1 MRKSNIALGIA
12 AALAVNGLLDPTT
25 AAAQELRTTAP
36 PRSAPPA
43 KLRAPTG
50 SVLYDQPGVAVN
62 GAPSQ
67 NFGSAYDAY
76 DNASADDFVVTDA
89 TGWDV
94 SQFNFAV
101 SVSSGGDPSSATWD
115 INVYPDASG
124 LPGATPACSYTALAG
139 TLTNS
144 NTALA
149 LTLPTPCHLDP
160 GTYWVSQVANL
171 EAAVGGQMYW
181 SDVDPAIAAV
191 NSPGVFQNPLDGFGT
206 GCTTWAPLASCGG
219 TSPVGGGSNNFIFQ
233 VLGSVSGTASCT
245 AGGICL
251 DVTVALDNGNPT
263 QCTNNTN
270 ADVSIGD
277 VVNFCYK
284 ITNESSMPLD
294 YHSLM
299 DNLDGTI
306 FDLVNQPLASG
317 ANLQYNRYRTFGTAG
332 TSSVTATWT
341 AQDVPPG
348 YTVTTTTGGPPITD
362 RIFCDGFDGVA
373 CDNGGGGGFI
383 DITTTG
389 TATGLGDDGELGV
402 TMPFSFNFYGSTTNQ
417 ITIGNN
423 GGILVGTLAG
433 SLGFSNGTLPAAS
446 LGAAILPLWDDF
458 APTQG
463 DVYYATIGTAPN
475 RQFVVEWFD
484 RVHYDGASNTDG
496 ATFEVIINEA
506 DSSIQFEYL
515 DVTYTSIDDF
525 GDSDPDDCT
534 GGTCATIGLQQ
545 DDSTANPYSFM
556 TAAVTDNSGLTWMQA
571 SPQIFTDTDTV
582 DIHVGAP
589 DIDVTPTS
597 LAGTTPE
604 GGTSTVQLD
613 IANVGDRDLNWTTE
627 EAPPAAHFP
636 SLPNYYRGPSEA
648 PNAAE
653 RLASA
658 TLAHATSN
666 DKSLEGDQSWA
677 TLGAFTAPA
686 YGIINPDN
694 YVTFDASNPTTFTDV
709 GTIPTAPL
717 YKTGTFINNDFSVEY
732 MASVSDPPASGF
744 ARVST
749 TDGTVTAFGG
759 APTVAGEAWF
769 GLKWDSSTSTLF
781 GAACST
787 AAAPTSC
794 HLYTVDPLSG
804 AVTQGPMVTG
814 VDDPTNGLL
823 LLDIAID
830 PSGLMYGVNYF
841 TGELLAIDK
850 TTGAASII
858 GSTGL
863 VPAYVQSLAFDQATG
878 TLYWAFFDGTAATMY
893 SIDTVTATPTAVGSL
908 PNEMFGFA
916 IATAGGPCAQPQDL
930 PWASLSPTSGTTLP
944 AGTSPVTVTF
954 DASGQ
959 TEGDVLSGTLC
970 VNSNDPDEATVE
982 VPVEMTV
989 GAPVPGGIVD
999 SGIVDIPIA
1008 GDLTG
1013 LYINWVSGC
1022 TNTSAGGE
1030 TCAGA
1035 SYDFNIWNSPI
1046 DFFYPGGGAP
1056 NACVDND
1063 ATGGCDVLT
1072 SGDTI
1077 GVGSTFLTSDPAA
1090 DMLLDGTV
1098 LIGFSFMN
1106 EDTGEVNYGY
1116 ARITTAAPNGTPAVL
1131 NQYWYDNTGADI
1143 TIAP

>member
-50 SVLYDQPGVAVN
+50 SVLYDQPGAVFN

-67 NFGSAYDAY
+67 NFSAAYDAY

-94 SQFNFAV
+94 SQFNFVV
-101 SVSSGGDPSSATWD
+101 SANGDPSTATWD

-124 LPGATPACSYTALAG
+124 LPGATPACSYSALAG

-171 EAAVGGQMYW
+171 EAAVGGQMFW
-181 SDVDPAIAAV
+181 SDVDPGIAAI
-191 NSPGVFQNPLDGFGT
+191 NSPGVFQNPLDGFGL
-206 GCTTWAPLASCGG
+206 GCTTWTPLASCGG

-270 ADVSIGD
+270 ADVNLGD

-284 ITNESSMPLD
+284 ITNESGVPLD

-317 ANLQYNRYRTFGTAG
+317 ANLQYNRYRTLGTAG

-423 GGILVGTLAG
+423 GAILVGTLT
-433 SLGFSNGTLPAAS
+433 GTVPFTNEPLPSASIGPAA
-446 LGAAILPLWDDF
+446 IMPLWDDF
-458 APTQG
+458 DSESG
-463 DVYYATIGTAPN
+463 DIYYSTIGTAPN
-475 RQFVVEWFD
+475 RQFVVEWYD
-484 RVHYDGASNTDG
+484 RVPFNGAANTDG

-515 DVTYTSIDDF
+515 DVTYFDD
-525 GDSDPDDCT
+525 GADVS
-534 GGTCATIGLQQ
+534 GGAAATIGLQQ
-545 DDSTANPYSFM
+545 DAAAANQFSFE

-589 DIDVTPTS
+589 DIDVTPIS

-613 IANVGDRDLNWTTE
+613 IANVGDRDLDWTTE
-627 EAPPAAHFP
+627 EAPPAFHFP
-636 SLPNYYRGPSEA
+636 STPRPAFAVDYPRQISTEMFAPSGSKPVKPEQQYDLNQVLGIA
-648 PNAAE
+648 VPSFGEN
-653 RLASA
+653 
-658 TLAHATSN
+658 T
-666 DKSLEGDQSWA
+666 DQSSA
-677 TLGAFTAPA
+677 STYVSFDANTPGTLTSVSTETERFGGGAF
-686 YGIINPDN
+686 IND
-694 YVTFDASNPTTFTDV
+694 
-709 GTIPTAPL
+709 
-717 YKTGTFINNDFSVEY
+717 DFSTEY
-732 MASVSDPPASGF
+732 VIDSAGNLA
-744 ARVST
+744 
-749 TDGTVTAFGG
+749 TVDTATG
-759 APTVAGEAWF
+759 AVTVVGPTGQDMRA
-769 GLKWDSSTSTLF
+769 LTWDATTSTLYGTSYDGVTGTNLLEINTAT
-781 GAACST
+781 GAAT
-787 AAAPTSC
+787 VVAPI
-794 HLYTVDPLSG
+794 
-804 AVTQGPMVTG
+804 TG
-814 VDDPTNGLL
+814 VGASGYTLIFGL
-823 LLDIAID
+823 AVD
-830 PSGLMYGVNYF
+830 PSGLMYGVAIVGD
-841 TGELLAIDK
+841 TLAAINK
-850 TTGAASII
+850 TTGAATNI
-858 GSTGL
+858 GSLGYDTSYG
-863 VPAYVQSLAFDQATG
+863 QGLAFDPSTSPA
-878 TLYWAFFDGTAATMY
+878 TLYLASIDAGAGIVQNMYTVDPVTGAATLIGPVGGN
-893 SIDTVTATPTAVGSL
+893 SLQLSAFDIAVS
-908 PNEMFGFA
+908 E
-916 IATAGGPCAQPQDL
+916 GPCGTPQDL

-954 DASGQ
+954 DATGQ
-959 TEGDVLSGTLC
+959 TDGTVLSGTLC
-970 VNSNDPDEATVE
+970 VNSNDPDEPLVE
-982 VPVEMTV
+982 VPVQMTV
-989 GAPVPGGIVD
+989 GP
-999 SGIVDIPIA
+999 A
-1008 GDLTG
+1008 G
-1013 LYINWVSGC
+1013 
-1022 TNTSAGGE
+1022 
-1030 TCAGA
+1030 
-1035 SYDFNIWNSPI
+1035 P
-1046 DFFYPGGGAP
+1046 
-1056 NACVDND
+1056 
-1063 ATGGCDVLT
+1063 
-1072 SGDTI
+1072 
-1077 GVGSTFLTSDPAA
+1077 
-1090 DMLLDGTV
+1090 
-1098 LIGFSFMN
+1098 
-1106 EDTGEVNYGY
+1106 
-1116 ARITTAAPNGTPAVL
+1116 
-1131 NQYWYDNTGADI
+1131 
-1143 TIAP
+1143 